1 MELFPVLWL
10 AVSATAP
17 VLIVLCLWVAY
28 VFHTYRR
35 KWRTVDLF
43 LLSVCCQDLVT
54 ALFCFGFSVLRLIG
68 PKMAAAPCGFV
79 LWGLAASRTFQLT
92 TLASAVGDR
101 LLTIRW
107 PYRYRFSV
115 RRNQIRYHVAVL
127 AVIGVLI
134 GVASA
139 FARSS
144 ESMLECSLHP
154 QLWDSRYTLF
164 VLVLYG
170 LLMLSSVGMSVAMEL
185 QRWQMGRK
193 ARLQQLRTAT
203 PEYGTTSTG
212 SSVSSSSSKPLHVL
226 GRQTSRRPYSPQV
239 LCEAGVSEYRW
250 TVVAVVTLLSFAVN
264 HLPFL
269 VMVVLGAYIDGFWS
283 PWHDMAA
290 VWLRLAQGF
299 LFPLVLCLTDRH
311 HWTALK
317 KTLQRRSASAD
328 FTGGDD
334 NRYRLYPGDAKSY
347 IKHLGPVAP
356 IGIVTNYKRSSANYG
371 RVSKS
376 RPGRSSSSRAS
387 DRPRLPGLPPPKYLV
402 PGIYNVDCVL
412 DKAAYLRSCTVQIQH
427 QQHLQQQHLQQQQQQ
442 QQCSDS
448 PGHLKRPLE
457 DAGSCCSID
466 SAVKVHIPAVD
477 YESDKMRSD
486 DDAAERRHSMALQ
499 QDLPAWIQAQ
509 EEDHIYATL
518 SDTLSLRSTVAG
530 ESCATFSAPEEES
543 DSDDAGSFTT
553 DANDDFEFHD
563 TRPCGGEVRMRPST
577 ALDAAYATYGVV
589 QDYSE
594 NSGGYG
600 RIQKPADPPPY
611 QESCNSMAGSRN
623 ASYSMND
630 LDLIDKMD
638 DGNEHADDDG
648 FRTPWRQPRSESL
661 MSLYNPPA
669 EQDPEVVSAEDVLAR
684 EHGGVTGDPYSLGQK
699 VMEAIMKNGRS
710 SFVIRRNYV
719 RKAKKRIGLKKHK
732 LVFDCEGID
741 DGFTAVRRFPFQQ
754 HRLGGINAIR
764 RIGSPTSQWHV
775 PVGPAGRLT
784 VISEFI

>member
-1 MELFPVLWL
+1 MPFFGLQKRRCARPPSGPGIIWRVDRGVREEADRCVMFACPVL
-10 AVSATAP
+10 
-17 VLIVLCLWVAY
+17 
-28 VFHTYRR
+28 
-35 KWRTVDLF
+35 K
-43 LLSVCCQDLVT
+43 
-54 ALFCFGFSVLRLIG
+54 
-68 PKMAAAPCGFV
+68 
-79 LWGLAASRTFQLT
+79 
-92 TLASAVGDR
+92 
-101 LLTIRW
+101 
-107 PYRYRFSV
+107 
-115 RRNQIRYHVAVL
+115 
-127 AVIGVLI
+127 
-134 GVASA
+134 
-139 FARSS
+139 
-144 ESMLECSLHP
+144 
-154 QLWDSRYTLF
+154 
-164 VLVLYG
+164 
-170 LLMLSSVGMSVAMEL
+170 
-185 QRWQMGRK
+185 
-193 ARLQQLRTAT
+193 
-203 PEYGTTSTG
+203 
-212 SSVSSSSSKPLHVL
+212 
-226 GRQTSRRPYSPQV
+226 
-239 LCEAGVSEYRW
+239 
-250 TVVAVVTLLSFAVN
+250 
-264 HLPFL
+264 

-328 FTGGDD
+328 FTGGTRRKLPSFFSTLWCTVRFVRGQMTLFRMMVLAPNSDLADEYTPRYSHHDVNMWGLVNNLLGLSAARAVKTGLLNNVSGHQFSISAECSSSWYFGRGPRTCKYLGSYRLATRPHPSPTSRRLSDGERGYEEEKVAVYRIWQVEYRWVVRSDASFLRSPGKAGDD

-669 EQDPEVVSAEDVLAR
+669 EQDPEVVSADDVLAR